1 MSIAT
6 VSKGAT
12 GAYEALTVADT
23 AVGFTEAL
31 IKVRGPVGIV
41 KAGEAFF
48 GVETAPIRFTTNGTT
63 PTSTVGVLVNP
74 GQFITITSEED
85 VAKFR
90 AIRTGAVS
98 ASLKCLY
105 KA

>member
-6 VSKGAT
+6 VSKGST
-12 GAYEALTVADT
+12 GDYEDLTVSST
-23 AVGFTEAL
+23 AVGFTTAK
-31 IKVRGPVGIV
+31 IKVVGPVGTV
-41 KAGEAFF
+41 KSGEAFF

-63 PTSTVGVLVNP
+63 PTATVGVLVNP

-85 VAKFR
+85 VERFR
-90 AIRTGAVS
+90 AIRTAAD

>member
-12 GAYEALTVADT
+12 GAYEALTISGT
-23 AVGFTEAL
+23 AKGFTTAL
-31 IKVRGPVGIV
+31 IKVVGPVGTV
-41 KAGEAFF
+41 KSGEVFF

-74 GQFITITSEED
+74 GQFITITGEED
-85 VAKFR
+85 VEKFR
-90 AIRTGAVS
+90 AIRTAAD
-98 ASLKCLY
+98 ASLKCLI